1 MLSLIAEKF
10 SRQQDVS
17 LEVYLGL
24 RVDQFLPEY
33 ITEVILQVLPAV
45 ESCPE
50 VGLYLVSLGLQTLI
64 RPVVDSVFVG
74 LSIEKS
80 TLISPDSSRYCALI
94 G

>member
-64 RPVVDSVFVG
+64 GPVVDSVFVG
-74 LSIEKS
+74 LTTEWS